1 MKKKLLYIC
10 ALFIFLYSCIKPM
23 NNIEIADLLGVSEV
37 KVKKEIVTKTLDQ
50 SIVIIEYHLPDTV
63 SQNFIQGQRVLPT
76 SAGYETWR
84 RQGWFNSSIDTMNV
98 DAYYYL
104 NLKWDDYTQKKQE
117 EIKGALKKKQTFFAH
132 YDLRDFY
139 LVQLY
144 VYDTESN
151 ILYSISSGL

>member
-1 MKKKLLYIC
+1 MD
-10 ALFIFLYSCIKPM
+10 
-23 NNIEIADLLGVSEV
+23 NIEVARLLGVSGV

-63 SQNFIQGQRVLPT
+63 SRNFIQDKRILPT

-84 RQGWFNSSIDTMNV
+84 RQGWFNSSIDTMSI

-117 EIKGALKKKQTFFAH
+117 EIKRALKKRRHF
-132 YDLRDFY
+132 LR
-139 LVQLY
+139 
-144 VYDTESN
+144 
-151 ILYSISSGL
+151 IMI